1 MNHIFSNEF
10 WPLGYIGIHCDT
22 LIQEANR
29 TQEVEISGTF
39 GRMTFGNNHSYY
51 LKSMIA
57 IVVIIEIMVMMNEV
71 SSMSAGQR
79 RW

>member
-1 MNHIFSNEF
+1 MNFGH
-10 WPLGYIGIHCDT
+10 WDTLHWDT
-22 LIQEANR
+22 LIQDANR
-29 TQEVEISGTF
+29 TQVLKISQII
-39 GRMTFGNNHSYY
+39 FGNYHSYY

-57 IVVIIEIMVMMNEV
+57 IVVIIEIVVMMNEV

>member
-1 MNHIFSNEF
+1 MNFGH
-10 WPLGYIGIHCDT
+10 WDTLHWDT
-22 LIQEANR
+22 LIQDANR
-29 TQEVEISGTF
+29 TQEVEISHTF
-39 GRMTFGNNHSYY
+39 GHQMIFGNYYSYY

-57 IVVIIEIMVMMNEV
+57 IVVIIEIVVMMNEV